1 MCITYISYCGGRK
14 YICKVI
20 IMTSNIVH
28 LCPEQIFS
36 LKVND
41 FYFADEVLAKEYVCH
56 SDGICYCRR

>member
-14 YICKVI
+14 YSCKVI

-41 FYFADEVLAKEYVCH
+41 FYFAVNDFYFADEVLAKE
-56 SDGICYCRR
+56 